1 MTATVHTV
9 DVAAGF
15 QPNPVLVKGE
25 GPPLVYLHGLLG
37 QAWDGLLDGLSAT
50 RRVYA
55 PAHAGADE
63 PDELR
68 GISGMHDLVLYY
80 DDVLDALG
88 LDRID
93 LVGHSFGGMVA
104 AEIAAARPDRV
115 RRLVLIDALGLWR
128 DDAPVADFLLVPA
141 DRQAAL
147 LLGDPATDAVRAHL
161 ALPDDPEHRITETLR
176 RTTSMASIAHF
187 LWPIP
192 ERGLSRR
199 LRRIKAPTLIVWG
212 AEDRLVPSVYAQDFA
227 GAIASA
233 RVEMIAGAGHTP
245 HFPDCRTVLD
255 KLTDFLA

>member
-1 MTATVHTV
+1 MTASVHTV
-9 DVAAGF
+9 DLAGGF

-25 GPPLVYLHGLLG
+25 GPSLVYLHGLLG
-37 QAWDGLLDGLSAT
+37 QEWDGLVDGLSAT
-50 RRVYA
+50 HRVYA

-63 PDELR
+63 PEELR
-68 GISGMHDLVLYY
+68 SISGMHDLILYY
-80 DDVLDALG
+80 DEVLDALN

-128 DDAPVADFLLVPA
+128 DDAPVADFLLVPT

-147 LLGDPATDAVRAHL
+147 LLGDPTSAAVRARL
-161 ALPDDPEHRITETLR
+161 ALPDDPEQRITQTLR
-176 RTTSMASIAHF
+176 RTTSMASISHF

-212 AEDRLVPSVYAQDFA
+212 TEDRLVPSVYARDFA
-227 GAIASA
+227 DAIAA
-233 RVEMIAGAGHTP
+233 AKVEMIAGAGHTP
-245 HFPDCRTVLD
+245 HFPDCEAVLD
-255 KLTDFLA
+255 KVAAFLA

>member
-187 LWPIP
+187 LWP
-192 ERGLSRR
+192 
-199 LRRIKAPTLIVWG
+199 
-212 AEDRLVPSVYAQDFA
+212 
-227 GAIASA
+227 
-233 RVEMIAGAGHTP
+233 
-245 HFPDCRTVLD
+245 
-255 KLTDFLA
+255 